1 MPGGSGRHA
10 KRLHFLLHSGNF
22 DSRHDLSP
30 TETTTLKSNFLDLKA
45 GSATETQFGNQY
57 PSLRTLIQHPTA
69 LQLMGN
75 LIGIQVLSDS
85 SEDNAH

>member
-22 DSRHDLSP
+22 DSRHDLST

-45 GSATETQFGNQY
+45 GSATETQFGNHI
-57 PSLRTLIQHPTA
+57 PP
-69 LQLMGN
+69 
-75 LIGIQVLSDS
+75 
-85 SEDNAH
+85 